1 MKTIITISTLIALAL
16 FNVAM
21 AQTDSIEKKPM
32 VIDGKKMKITIETKV
47 LKDDKN
53 NSTIIIDSD
62 TTIVETDQIIMDEN
76 NKGKIVKEER
86 IIIKDQDDA
95 YEKNKMNWFN
105 FDLGFNFLAGSN
117 GLDMPDGYKDLELD
131 NGKGCNFNL
140 RVYEQS
146 IDLIEKHLYLVYGA
160 GIEWNNYRFKNNV
173 DLMKDSAVL
182 TYSVN
187 NSIDYKKNKL
197 VSVYLTAPVMIKYRF
212 KENKDGDA
220 FTIAAGPQFGYLINS
235 HTKQKW
241 EKDGDHKQKIHGDY
255 NLNEFRIGYSLYF
268 GYKNIMFYTRYYPDS
283 AFKSGQGPD
292 VNTVSVG
299 IAFGGN
305 SNNDVNF

>member
-21 AQTDSIEKKPM
+21 AQTDSTEKKPM

-47 LKDDKN
+47 LKDENHRSKV
-53 NSTIIIDSD
+53 IIDGD
-62 TTIVETDQIIMDEN
+62 TTFLDGDDDDLDG
-76 NKGKIVKEER
+76 KKIVKEE
-86 IIIKDQDDA
+86 ISIKDKNDS

-117 GLDMPDGYKDLELD
+117 GLDMPDPYRDLELD
-131 NGKGCNFNL
+131 NGKGANFNL
-140 RVYEQS
+140 RIYEQS
-146 IDLIEKHLYLVYGA
+146 IDLIERHLYLVYGA

-255 NLNEFRIGYSLYF
+255 NLSEFRIGYSLYF

-299 IAFGGN
+299 IAFGG
-305 SNNDVNF
+305 SNDKNDNF

>member
-21 AQTDSIEKKPM
+21 AQTDSTEKKPM

-47 LKDDKN
+47 LKDENHRSK
-53 NSTIIIDSD
+53 
-62 TTIVETDQIIMDEN
+62 IIMDGDTTFLDGDDDDLDG
-76 NKGKIVKEER
+76 KKIVKEEK
-86 IIIKDQDDA
+86 ISIKDKNDS

-117 GLDMPDGYKDLELD
+117 GLDMPDGYKELDLD
-131 NGKGCNFNL
+131 NGKGANFNL
-140 RVYEQS
+140 RIYEQS
-146 IDLIEKHLYLVYGA
+146 IDLIERHLYLVYGA

-182 TYSVN
+182 TYSLN

-241 EKDGDHKQKIHGDY
+241 EKDGDHKQKIHGDF
-255 NLNEFRIGYSLYF
+255 NLSEFRIGYSLYF

-292 VNTVSVG
+292 VSTVSVG
-299 IAFGGN
+299 IAFGG
-305 SNNDVNF
+305 SNDKNDNF